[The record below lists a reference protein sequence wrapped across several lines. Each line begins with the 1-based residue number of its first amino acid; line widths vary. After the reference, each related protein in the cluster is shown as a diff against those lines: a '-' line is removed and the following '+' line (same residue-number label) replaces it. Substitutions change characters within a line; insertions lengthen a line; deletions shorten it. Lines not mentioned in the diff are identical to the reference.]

1 MNASHQLCPRPG
13 AALAKAGERQR
24 APPSPQC
31 ARGCVRGS
39 PPSLQHTDK
48 NSGHGSVIS
57 EEGAEAGTKQGHG
70 WGPGGR
76 LQARQPGRTPEQPG
90 SEFSPVLLRVAAEQT
105 PQMGRPKPLCVALT
119 VWRQEVQTQGQ
130 RGQLLPR
137 PPLGVQMLSS
147 HLPTGSSVVV
157 PCACPRPALL
167 SAGTQLLGTGPP
179 R

>member
-1 MNASHQLCPRPG
+1 MGGDPGAVSRPG
-13 AALAKAGERQR
+13 SQAGPLSNLAVSSALSCSAW
-24 APPSPQC
+24 PQ
-31 ARGCVRGS
+31 
-39 PPSLQHTDK
+39 
-48 NSGHGSVIS
+48 N
-57 EEGAEAGTKQGHG
+57 
-70 WGPGGR
+70 
-76 LQARQPGRTPEQPG
+76 
-90 SEFSPVLLRVAAEQT
+90 QT